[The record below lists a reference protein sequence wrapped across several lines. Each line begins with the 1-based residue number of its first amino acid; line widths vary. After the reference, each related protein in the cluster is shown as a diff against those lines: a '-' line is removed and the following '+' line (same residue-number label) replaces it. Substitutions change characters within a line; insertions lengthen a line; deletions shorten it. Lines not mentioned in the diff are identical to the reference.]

1 MASRESAPALTLGF
15 PALIHRLR
23 TGLSGI
29 LMQVFLM
36 RWLLMVLL
44 VSLLGLL
51 VAALGVARHI
61 VMQRARSRSKPSAGA
76 AKAPGQAEET
86 DVETEI

>member
-1 MASRESAPALTLGF
+1 
-15 PALIHRLR
+15 
-23 TGLSGI
+23 
-29 LMQVFLM
+29 M

-61 VMQRARSRSKPSAGA
+61 IMQRARSRSKPFARA
-76 AKAPGQAEET
+76 AEAPGQAEKT

>member
-1 MASRESAPALTLGF
+1 
-15 PALIHRLR
+15 
-23 TGLSGI
+23 
-29 LMQVFLM
+29 M

-44 VSLLGLL
+44 VSLVGLL
-51 VAALGVARHI
+51 IAALGVARHI
-61 VMQRARSRSKPSAGA
+61 VMQRARSRSKPSADT